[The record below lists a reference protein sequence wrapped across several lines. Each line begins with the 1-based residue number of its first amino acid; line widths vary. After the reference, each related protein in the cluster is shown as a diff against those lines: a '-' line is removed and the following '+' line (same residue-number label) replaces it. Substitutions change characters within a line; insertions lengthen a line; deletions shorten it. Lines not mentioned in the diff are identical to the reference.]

1 MLNMTFILFVDY
13 EKVNYN
19 IWVFQNRKNAKN
31 NNNNKINVGDAMFL
45 TSNVNIPISENTNT
59 KFQKFEII

>member
-1 MLNMTFILFVDY
+1 MSLS
-13 EKVNYN
+13 K
-19 IWVFQNRKNAKN
+19 QKKCKN
-31 NNNNKINVGDAMFL
+31 NNNNKINVGDAVLL